1 LQMHHDFAGA
11 LGPACDLVTL
21 HIDDDQIVTGH
32 HALTHT
38 RWRRQNAF
46 GVQTDRDIAVVG
58 RYPALLKNQATDLT
72 DVLSVLSLRLNH
84 SGSSIVTERLVKVRK
99 QPIARMEG
107 ARMAEDPRRMCPHCR
122 AFITTKDKVCPY
134 CNERVGPRAYQPD
147 PSGMLAGFIPQARY
161 TTVLI
166 LFINVA
172 FYIATGIYSTRGG
185 QGSLMNIDGETLVNF
200 GAAFSPYVFAG
211 QWWRLVTAGFLHGG
225 LLHILFNSWAMFD
238 VGAQVDQIYGT
249 PRMLVIYFV
258 ATVTGFLTS
267 VMTRPVLAVGASA
280 ALCGLIGAMVAAGL
294 RDRSA
299 FGAVIRGAYIR
310 WFVWILVFS
319 LMPGVD
325 MAAHIGG
332 FVGGFAIA
340 WVAGAGETR
349 YASPWTNRLW
359 QLCAVFCV
367 ILTACCFLKMYLSFS
382 QFGG

>member
-1 LQMHHDFAGA
+1 
-11 LGPACDLVTL
+11 
-21 HIDDDQIVTGH
+21 
-32 HALTHT
+32 
-38 RWRRQNAF
+38 
-46 GVQTDRDIAVVG
+46 
-58 RYPALLKNQATDLT
+58 
-72 DVLSVLSLRLNH
+72 
-84 SGSSIVTERLVKVRK
+84 
-99 QPIARMEG
+99 
-107 ARMAEDPRRMCPHCR
+107 MAEDPRRMCPHCR

-134 CNERVGPRAYQPD
+134 CNERVGPRSYRAE
-147 PSGMLAGFIPQARY
+147 STGMLAGFIPQARY

-166 LFINVA
+166 LFINLA
-172 FYIATGIYSTRGG
+172 FYIATGLYSTRGG
-185 QGSLMNIDGETLVNF
+185 QGSFMDIDGPTLVGF
-200 GAAFSPYVFAG
+200 GAAYSPYVFAG

-249 PRMLVIYFV
+249 PRMLVIYFIS
-258 ATVTGFLTS
+258 TVTGFLTS

-280 ALCGLIGAMVAAGL
+280 ALCGLIGAMVAAGV

-299 FGAVIRGAYIR
+299 FGAMIRGAYVR
-310 WFVWILVFS
+310 WFIWILVFS

-325 MAAHIGG
+325 MAAHVGG

-367 ILTACCFLKMYLSFS
+367 ILTACCFLKMYLSFR